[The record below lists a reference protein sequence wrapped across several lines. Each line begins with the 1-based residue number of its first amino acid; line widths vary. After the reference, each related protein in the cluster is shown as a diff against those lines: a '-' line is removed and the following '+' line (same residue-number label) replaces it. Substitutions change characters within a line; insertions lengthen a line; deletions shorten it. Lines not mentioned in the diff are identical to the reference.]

1 MERSGVAQVKV
12 FNLSLLALCDT
23 PTERQLD
30 NMLYTEMQFLIPVH
44 HDQCSGLQTTKTWK
58 KVQHRLFWLYSSTVL
73 NPAAACCANSL
84 PFVEIPL
91 HQ

>member
-44 HDQCSGLQTTKTWK
+44 HDQCSGLQRLGKSTTQ
-58 KVQHRLFWLYSSTVL
+58 VILAVLIHRFEPCSRLLCKLIAFR
-73 NPAAACCANSL
+73 
-84 PFVEIPL
+84 
-91 HQ
+91 